1 MCKINQE
8 IFFLKMCSDRKS
20 KKLLFIIYFP
30 KLLIKL
36 IKVTYDIFYSYNQ
49 NNVLFFIVLKS
60 TISSFVMYLYNFFAY
75 SDYYILN
82 MILQKK
88 KNYFFNLKHFNLKKY
103 KNPDFLLKNNKAV
116 IFLTCTSCI

>member
-103 KNPDFLLKNNKAV
+103 KNPDFLLKTNKAV

>member
-1 MCKINQE
+1 
-8 IFFLKMCSDRKS
+8 MCSDRKS

-60 TISSFVMYLYNFFAY
+60 TISSFVMYLYNFIAY

-103 KNPDFLLKNNKAV
+103 KNPDFLLKTNKAV